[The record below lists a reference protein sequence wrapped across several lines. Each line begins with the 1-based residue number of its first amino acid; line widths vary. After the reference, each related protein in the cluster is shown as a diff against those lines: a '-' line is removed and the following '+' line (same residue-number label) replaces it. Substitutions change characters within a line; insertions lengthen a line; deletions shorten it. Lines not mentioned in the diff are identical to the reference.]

1 MGTILE
7 FKTKGPSKTQTWL
20 FDISIF
26 ECETGTMGRI
36 IDANLDLEGMDEGER
51 WEMLADHLD
60 ALSFM
65 MHQEAKAAGAEKGS
79 VIATCQLFE
88 DGTSRVRVD
97 DSVTTDAQVEWVIK
111 GLASAQV
118 PPIVRAQGE

>member
-1 MGTILE
+1 MATILE
-7 FKTKGPSKTQTWL
+7 FKTKGTNAKQTWI
-20 FDISIF
+20 FDISVF

-36 IDANLDLEGMDEGER
+36 IDANIDLEEMDEGAR

-60 ALSFM
+60 AISFM
-65 MHQEAKAAGAEKGS
+65 MHQEAKLAGAEKGI

-97 DSVTTDAQVEWVIK
+97 DSVTTDAQIEWVID
-111 GLASAQV
+111 GLKSAKV
-118 PPIVRAQGE
+118 PAQSEKQP